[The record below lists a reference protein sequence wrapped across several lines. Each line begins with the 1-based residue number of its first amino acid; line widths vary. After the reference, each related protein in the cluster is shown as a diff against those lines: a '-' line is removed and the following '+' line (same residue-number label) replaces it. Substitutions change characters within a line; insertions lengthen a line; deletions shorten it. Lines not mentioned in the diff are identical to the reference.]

1 MGVVPARL
9 VFLAFIGLTG
19 AIIYNALYL
28 QETHGTAMIPTV
40 VPVRASEAAPAAP
53 NPPSTPPV
61 QTSQPQPEVQEA
73 LSDLVKAVQRE
84 LKIRGY
90 DSGPADGKMRDDTKK
105 AIAAFEKDAGLTVT
119 GVPSDELLHQI
130 LLGERVKPSAATGS
144 VQAAV
149 SAPVTAAPPAAK
161 ETSTVKAVQ
170 QVLADLGYAPGEI
183 DGAMGAST
191 VHAVTAFQHDRKIA
205 QNGRITPELLRE
217 IKRVTGHEI
226 ASSAAH

>member
-1 MGVVPARL
+1 MGVVSARL

-40 VPVRASEAAPAAP
+40 GPV
-53 NPPSTPPV
+53 NPPTTLPA
-61 QTSQPQPEVQEA
+61 QTSQRQPEIQQA
-73 LSDLVKAVQRE
+73 PSDLVKAIQRE

-105 AIAAFEKDAGLTVT
+105 AIAAFEKDAGLAVT
-119 GVPSDELLHQI
+119 GLASDELLHQI
-130 LLGERVKPSAATGS
+130 LLGERVKPAAATGS
-144 VQAAV
+144 VQAAA
-149 SAPVTAAPPAAK
+149 SAPSAASEPSTVK

-191 VHAVTAFQHDRKIA
+191 VHAITAFQHDRKIG

-226 ASSAAH
+226 ASGAAQ